1 MGDVIEAGFSGRGL
15 HFYGMD
21 NSRIVDG
28 TTSVHE
34 ALDIAGLN
42 WTVNKIPSGYK
53 GADGEFIASGAKFHQ
68 TQRADTGA
76 ILGQVGNQYTVFQN
90 QQAFEFADELL
101 GFGAEFHAAGAFN
114 GGANVFLIAKLPE
127 GIKVRG
133 EEDMDL
139 YLDMMNTHNGSG
151 AISWYATPIR
161 RNCTNQTR
169 LMIAKAVSSSKIRH
183 TATAGERVAQVAETL
198 RLVDTYKETLEEGIV
213 ALQDIEMNLEE
224 VENFLKEWS
233 ESERVVKNVLE
244 TYNTS
249 SLVPRGNGWGVT
261 NAITETLLHNPAR
274 RTAGESRFASNLD
287 GPAQRSVER
296 ATRMLLRVR

>member
-1 MGDVIEAGFSGRGL
+1 MGAVIEQGFSGRGL

-21 NSRIVDG
+21 NSRLVDG
-28 TTSVHE
+28 TLSVHE
-34 ALDIAGLN
+34 ALNAAGLD
-42 WTVNKIPSGYK
+42 WSVNKIPSGYN
-53 GADGEFIASGAKFHQ
+53 DGEGNFVPAGAKFNL

-76 ILGQVGNQYTVFQN
+76 ILGHVGSQYTVFQN
-90 QQAFEFADELL
+90 ERAFEFADELL

-139 YLDMMNTHNGSG
+139 YLDMINTHDGSG

-169 LMIAKAVSSSKIRH
+169 LMINKAKSSSKIRH

-198 RLVDTYKETLEEGIV
+198 RLVDTYKESLESGII
-213 ALQDIEMNLEE
+213 ALQEIEMDLAE
-224 VENFLKEWS
+224 VENFLKELS
-233 ESERVVKNVLE
+233 DSERVVKNVLS

-249 SLVPRGNGWGVT
+249 ELIPRGSAWGVT
-261 NAITETLLHNPAR
+261 NALTETLLHSPAR
-274 RTAGESRFASNLD
+274 RTSGESRFASMLD
-287 GPAQRSVER
+287 GPAQRTVEK
-296 ATRMLLRVR
+296 ATRMLLTR